1 LSELTAEPV
10 WTDEALLDLAD
21 ILSYIEQFNPLAAW
35 TLRHTIESGVEQLPR
50 TPLGFREGRVA
61 GTREWVA
68 HPNYIVVYRVGT
80 TAIEVLRVLHSRQ
93 EYP

>member
-1 LSELTAEPV
+1 LSELANEPV

-21 ILSYIEQFNPLAAW
+21 ILSYIEQFNPLAAR

-68 HPNYIVVYRVGT
+68 HPNYIVVYRVEAT
-80 TAIEVLRVLHSRQ
+80 TIEVLRVLHARR

>member
-1 LSELTAEPV
+1 MSELTAEPV
-10 WTDEALLDLAD
+10 WTDEALIDLAE
-21 ILSYIEQFNPLAAW
+21 ILTYIEQFNPLAAR

-80 TAIEVLRVLHSRQ
+80 TAIEVLRVLHARQ

>member
-1 LSELTAEPV
+1 MSELTAEPA
-10 WTDEALLDLAD
+10 WTDEALIDLAE
-21 ILSYIEQFNPLAAW
+21 ILTYIEQFNPLAAR

-80 TAIEVLRVLHSRQ
+80 TAIEVLRVLHARQ

>member
-1 LSELTAEPV
+1 LGELAKEPV
-10 WTDEALLDLAD
+10 WTDEALVDLAT

-80 TAIEVLRVLHSRQ
+80 TAIEVLRVLHARQ

>member
-1 LSELTAEPV
+1 MSELTAEPV
-10 WTDEALLDLAD
+10 WTDEALIDLAE
-21 ILSYIEQFNPLAAW
+21 ILTYIEQFNPLAAR

-80 TAIEVLRVLHSRQ
+80 TTIEVLRVLHSRQ

>member
-10 WTDEALLDLAD
+10 WTDEALIDLAE
-21 ILSYIEQFNPLAAW
+21 ILTYIEQFNPLAAR

-80 TAIEVLRVLHSRQ
+80 TAIEVLRVLHARQ

>member
-1 LSELTAEPV
+1 MSELTAEPV
-10 WTDEALLDLAD
+10 WTDEALIDLAET
-21 ILSYIEQFNPLAAW
+21 LTYIEQFNPLAAR

-80 TAIEVLRVLHSRQ
+80 TAIEVLRVLHARQ